1 MGASSN
7 FNVKLMGPNQNKIL
21 KVEYPSKHRLDLP
34 QNQNLSLG
42 NQPKLED
49 CLKRR
54 PPKNIKSGI
63 S

>member
-34 QNQNLSLG
+34 QNQNLS
-42 NQPKLED
+42 
-49 CLKRR
+49 
-54 PPKNIKSGI
+54 SGI
-63 S
+63 NQNLKIA